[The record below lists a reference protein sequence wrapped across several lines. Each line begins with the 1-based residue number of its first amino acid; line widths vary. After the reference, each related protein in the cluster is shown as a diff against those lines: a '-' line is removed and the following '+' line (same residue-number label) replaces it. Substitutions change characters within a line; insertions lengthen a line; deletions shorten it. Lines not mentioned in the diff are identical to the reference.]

1 MRSIIVFIAAMLL
14 TSCAKM
20 EYEEIAN
27 NPAPDMND
35 SACNVAMNS
44 EGQDG
49 QVYSL
54 YFMDKTTKKIRAKF
68 RKVLNEP
75 RWYYQEIDT
84 IEDYKVLSDAAH
96 PYLMQNDYELGELK
110 SSFIFEGDT
119 VRIHRCGDY
128 PLENPKYSLLVV
140 TVKEGN
146 HECFFT
152 HHGRK

>member
-20 EYEEIAN
+20 EYEEISY

-75 RWYYQEIDT
+75 RWYYQEVDSV
-84 IEDYKVLSDAAH
+84 EDYKVLSDAAH
-96 PYLMQNDYELGELK
+96 PYLMQNNNELGELK
-110 SSFIFEGDT
+110 LSFIYEGDT
-119 VRIHRCGDY
+119 IRIYRCGEY
-128 PLENPKYSLLVV
+128 PLENPKYFLLAV
-140 TVKEGN
+140 TIKGGTSE
-146 HECFFT
+146 
-152 HHGRK
+152 